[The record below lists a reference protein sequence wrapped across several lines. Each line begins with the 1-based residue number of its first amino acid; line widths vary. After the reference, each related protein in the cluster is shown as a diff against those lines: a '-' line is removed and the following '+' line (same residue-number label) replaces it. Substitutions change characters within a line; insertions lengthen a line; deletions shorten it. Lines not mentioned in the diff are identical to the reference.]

1 MNMFGQGG
9 ALANLYHRPRPQ
21 VHPGQMGQMLNIPQ
35 QQPQVPQQQQS
46 GGMKQF
52 LGQNFRASPEAMGS
66 FQIQGRSQPNQQQQ
80 SGGMSDIVA
89 QLLRRR

>member
-1 MNMFGQGG
+1 
-9 ALANLYHRPRPQ
+9 
-21 VHPGQMGQMLNIPQ
+21 
-35 QQPQVPQQQQS
+35 
-46 GGMKQF
+46 
-52 LGQNFRASPEAMGS
+52 MGS